1 MSNSESS
8 SPSTRQLRPSSAEIL
23 GPPSCLCQELAG
35 PGAELAPECLAHLWM
50 FERLNRGEVEALLAA
65 AWRARYQ
72 TGEEIFHQDTPAD
85 AMFLV
90 KAGRLKLTKATED
103 GRELI
108 LDIRKAGDVIGEA
121 MLSEESE
128 YPVSALCVEDTLV
141 CGFTRTRFERLVE
154 QFPAIGYQVI
164 RNLSSRV
171 TWLVSRVDSMS
182 ESRLEDRL
190 YRVLVTVAREHG
202 HETEAGLAIQFPLTH
217 EELAFLTGS
226 HRVTVT
232 RTMKTLRESGRVVQ
246 EKGRLVLPKSA

>member
-1 MSNSESS
+1 
-8 SPSTRQLRPSSAEIL
+8 
-23 GPPSCLCQELAG
+23 
-35 PGAELAPECLAHLWM
+35 
-50 FERLNRGEVEALLAA
+50 
-65 AWRARYQ
+65 
-72 TGEEIFHQDTPAD
+72 
-85 AMFLV
+85 MFLV

-121 MLSEESE
+121 MLSEESD

-141 CGFTRTRFERLVE
+141 CGFTRGRFEKLVE
-154 QFPAIGYQVI
+154 QHPAIGYQVI

-171 TWLVSRVDSMS
+171 TWLVNRVDGMS

-202 HETEAGLAIQFPLTH
+202 RETEAGLVLQFPLTH

-232 RTMKTLRESGRVVQ
+232 RAMKILRESGRVVQ
-246 EKGRLVLPKSA
+246 EKGRLVLPRSA